1 MSADVPVRNLWRPRT
16 SWNIYLPMLQAQA
29 APHSPCWRMSVLSA
43 KRDPYNSSKAPSGKT
58 LLLLPSLFLLSFLP
72 PHAEA
77 GNRFRMQLTLI
88 YVFHLSNYFYYLNV
102 FLMARFWM
110 INESKWEL
118 SAQWSCT
125 VSARSI
131 NPLAI
136 WNTYMQLIRELQW
149 KQSTMTQLLIKY
161 SLLLLGLSHNMPD
174 GFQT

>member
-1 MSADVPVRNLWRPRT
+1 MKTKDLLEHLSSHASGSCSSTQSLLTDVCVKCKKRP
-16 SWNIYLPMLQAQA
+16 LQQLK
-29 APHSPCWRMSVLSA
+29 STFRESTL
-43 KRDPYNSSKAPSGKT
+43 

-149 KQSTMTQLLIKY
+149 KWSTMTQLLIKY